1 MDLTHLTA
9 AVFLVA
15 SSWWSFGGTKERAAQ
30 VQATP
35 NLLSSAVV
43 IARPERNESQLNGG
57 RVYSGQPCFD
67 STSFDEIDAF
77 PRLHV
82 SALGTHRNERMRAS
96 AWHKG
101 LLERLTDAEEEAMAL
116 ASAVTTCEARVAAH
130 LEERTRMALT
140 AATSEATCQQ
150 RHLEDEAAIAA
161 AQAERALLVQRLH
174 VVEEAART
182 NERDARAEA
191 AAIRARAN
199 AQVEEAK
206 MEAEA
211 AKVEA
216 ALVKARWKAAE
227 ANATEAIEQAVAAA
241 RLVMAEKEEAQGTNM
256 VGSLDTL
263 WPQPLVA
270 VLVITCGL
278 LVVLAATVATTMA
291 SRVKAVVAIE
301 AVCVRTAAKDRA
313 LVTEM
318 VACDNAR
325 DETEASVDGGSVQ
338 GTSALEPSENRV
350 QGTSALE
357 PSENRVQGTSALQ
370 PSENRVQGTS
380 ALQPREDDE
389 MDAATAGLAAA
400 MDAELLVDARAAR
413 MTDDSEHEMA
423 AASETATALA
433 GVVIRTAPKM
443 DEAVEAGTGERRA
456 PSANTLQLSPS
467 MVPPLSFDLPSETEP
482 VETNA
487 MASAGTMASADTM
500 ASAGTMASAD
510 TMASASVVIEAATG
524 QAPDATPGAATD
536 PATDPAMEPK
546 RNGGVATSGA
556 ANAANE
562 ADDTTIYNPRTT
574 PTVTDRTTASAPSAV
589 PTVTTPLLAP
599 SSVAT
604 PSVATSSVAT
614 PLVAIPPARS
624 PRDELPVHG
633 HPRDEPPVHSHPRDE
648 LPVHDHP
655 CDEPPVHR
663 YPREKAGST
672 SLEQEIIAARAASF
686 GSAPEPRRRRLS
698 GAPPRFSEI
707 E

>member
-350 QGTSALE
+350 QGTSAL
-357 PSENRVQGTSALQ
+357 
-370 PSENRVQGTS
+370 
-380 ALQPREDDE
+380 QPREDDE

-500 ASAGTMASAD
+500 ASA
-510 TMASASVVIEAATG
+510 SVVMEAATG

-562 ADDTTIYNPRTT
+562 ADDTPIYNPRTT

-599 SSVAT
+599 SSVATPSVATSSVATSSVATSSVATSSVAT